1 MMHTVLPRE
10 EAVEAIFSKIVASP
24 ASCEQ
29 LREVVYE
36 HLEDE
41 QIFEKNQAEHFTE
54 VLFQAYKN
62 GDISALLLELCGR
75 SMFDL
80 LREAYLIPKK
90 FHGKAGENPVLLT
103 DVDGNLLPG
112 KEQAVSGREYE
123 KFRNTYQL
131 HECAPRSK
139 VYLADGYD
147 LVRSYEK
154 GTKIVEK
161 KENKSRGILILY
173 ALPDTCKMGLTEAE
187 AYAVVWETFMQ
198 IQKAAPRAIV
208 YYGQETGIKKQ
219 KEFDE
224 IGVLLPIREF
234 EKKMLHHLQEVDGIV
249 LACREKM
256 MEKAGQESLDLND

>member
-1 MMHTVLPRE
+1 
-10 EAVEAIFSKIVASP
+10 
-24 ASCEQ
+24 
-29 LREVVYE
+29 
-36 HLEDE
+36 
-41 QIFEKNQAEHFTE
+41 
-54 VLFQAYKN
+54 
-62 GDISALLLELCGR
+62 
-75 SMFDL
+75 MFDL

-90 FHGKAGENPVLLT
+90 FHGKAGANPVLLT
-103 DVDGNLLPG
+103 DVDGNLLQE
-112 KEQAVSGREYE
+112 KKVSAREYT
-123 KFRNTYQL
+123 KFEETYEIHQ
-131 HECAPRSK
+131 CAPRSK

>member
-1 MMHTVLPRE
+1 MQTILPRE
-10 EAVEAIFSKIVASP
+10 EAVEAIFSKIFASKEG
-24 ASCEQ
+24 CGRLKDVFME
-29 LREVVYE
+29 R
-36 HLEDE
+36 LEEENISGDS
-41 QIFEKNQAEHFTE
+41 AEHFVE
-54 VLFQAYKN
+54 VLFHAYKN
-62 GDISALLLELCGR
+62 GDVTALLLELCGR

-103 DVDGNLLPG
+103 DVDGNLLQDKKVLP
-112 KEQAVSGREYE
+112 REYA
-123 KFRNTYQL
+123 KFRETYERHQ
-131 HECAPRSK
+131 CAPRSK
-139 VYLADGYD
+139 IYLADGYD
-147 LVRSYEK
+147 MVRSYTE
-154 GTKIVEK
+154 GTQIVEE
-161 KENKSRGILILY
+161 KENRNRGVFILY
-173 ALPDTCKMGLTEAE
+173 ALPDTCRMGLTEAE
-187 AYAVVWETFMQ
+187 AYAVVCEAFRQ
-198 IQKAAPRAIV
+198 IQKVAARAIV

>member
-1 MMHTVLPRE
+1 MQTVLPRE
-10 EAVEAIFSKIVASP
+10 EAVEAIFSKIFESKEACGRLKDVF
-24 ASCEQ
+24 Q
-29 LREVVYE
+29 E
-36 HLEDE
+36 HLEEENISGDS
-41 QIFEKNQAEHFTE
+41 AGHFAD
-54 VLFQAYKN
+54 VLFHAYIN
-62 GDISALLLELCGR
+62 GDVTALLLELCGR

-90 FHGKAGENPVLLT
+90 FHGKAGANPVLLT
-103 DVDGNLLPG
+103 DVDGNLLQE
-112 KEQAVSGREYE
+112 KKVSAREYT
-123 KFRNTYQL
+123 KFKETYEIHQ
-131 HECAPRSK
+131 CAPRSK